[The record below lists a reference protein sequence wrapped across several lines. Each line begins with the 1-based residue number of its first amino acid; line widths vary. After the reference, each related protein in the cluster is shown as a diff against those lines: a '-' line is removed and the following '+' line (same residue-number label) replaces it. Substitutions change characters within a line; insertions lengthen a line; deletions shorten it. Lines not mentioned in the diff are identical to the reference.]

1 MSKKYI
7 LCGLYVFCICMTVG
21 CGNGQ
26 GDVMNVPK
34 KNIVSASKA
43 SMEELQEQYPQ
54 WINTEGVIT
63 YPYTPESEEYK
74 KAESYEDQCS
84 LMDIPKAIVDN
95 VETDILL
102 KAVEEY
108 PVSLD
113 YYRFNSI
120 DQAHENYSSVFYGY
134 KVLFER
140 EDAYRA
146 AWKSLQEKMQDK
158 VLESFDYNGNQD
170 DKYMQEKEEINKMV
184 LDFSLILT
192 EQGWNGLEEEDRK
205 KVEEQ
210 AALLIR
216 ALGPV
221 DTEKL
226 VSGGDWDI
234 IT

>member
-1 MSKKYI
+1 MGKRYI
-7 LCGLYVFCICMTVG
+7 LCGLYIFCICMTAG

-26 GDVMNVPK
+26 RDTESVPK
-34 KNIVSASKA
+34 ENIVSVSKV

-63 YPYTPESEEYK
+63 YPYTIESEEYK
-74 KAESYEDQCS
+74 KAENYEKQCS
-84 LMDIPKAIVDN
+84 LMDIPKAVVDN
-95 VETDILL
+95 VGTDILL

-108 PVSLD
+108 PISLD
-113 YYRFNSI
+113 YYRFNTI

-134 KVLFER
+134 KVLFDR
-140 EDAYRA
+140 KDAYQE
-146 AWKSLQEKMQDK
+146 AWESLQEKMKDN

-192 EQGWNGLEEEDRK
+192 ERGWSGLEEKDRK
-205 KVEEQ
+205 TVEEQ
-210 AALLIR
+210 AALLIK
-216 ALGPV
+216 ALGPI